1 MGHLF
6 LRIYS
11 KMHLNIIISKN
22 EFPRF
27 MCRFEKEY
35 INCTVVQITI
45 QKMTLQN
52 IEKLSFVENN
62 ASN

>member
-27 MCRFEKEY
+27 MFRFEKEY
-35 INCTVVQITI
+35 VNCTVVQITI